1 MKGRETD
8 VGRFMI
14 LIDNIV
20 QTNKIVLRE
29 KLVLVSTVWVDMKRG
44 KRSRRNI

>member
-29 KLVLVSTVWVDMKRG
+29 KLVLVSTVLVDMKRG